1 MRGGLFTNRDSSMGA
16 CMCTYPTSFLAR
28 ARVRGCP
35 NAIIAY
41 GFVKKWKPARVGSAT
56 TARLET
62 RDGRRRRRAFERA
75 IMDATR
81 ADGISKLMIAEKEAQ
96 AIVGAAREGA

>member
-1 MRGGLFTNRDSSMGA
+1 MGA

-41 GFVKKWKPARVGSAT
+41 GFVKKWKTARVGDD
-56 TARLET
+56 RET
-62 RDGRRRRRAFERA
+62 RDSRRETETASVRAGDHGRDARGWDLQAHDRGEGGAGHRGRGEGRCVRT
-75 IMDATR
+75 ATR
-81 ADGISKLMIAEKEAQ
+81 ECVNE
-96 AIVGAAREGA
+96 

>member
-1 MRGGLFTNRDSSMGA
+1 
-16 CMCTYPTSFLAR
+16 MCTYPTSFLAR

-35 NAIIAY
+35 NAIIAH
-41 GFVKKWKPARVGSAT
+41 GFVKKWKTARVGDD
-56 TARLET
+56 RET
-62 RDGRRRRRAFERA
+62 RDSRRETETARRAFERA
-75 IMDATR
+75 LMDATR

>member
-1 MRGGLFTNRDSSMGA
+1 VRGGGLFTNRDSSMGA

-41 GFVKKWKPARVGSAT
+41 GFVKKWKPARVGDDRETRDS
-56 TARLET
+56 RLET
-62 RDGRRRRRAFERA
+62 GDGDGERSSGRSWTRRAR
-75 IMDATR
+75 M
-81 ADGISKLMIAEKEAQ
+81 GSPSS
-96 AIVGAAREGA
+96 